1 MTFCYLSLILLRLE
15 LKQLFCYAFMF
26 MRVIS
31 IWILV
36 EKGLMFSFTLLSLSF
51 LTGSLTFIFI
61 FWSSFEL
68 LAFGPMKNLS
78 PLTFRH
84 LMSG

>member
-1 MTFCYLSLILLRLE
+1 MW
-15 LKQLFCYAFMF
+15 
-26 MRVIS
+26 VIS

-36 EKGLMFSFTLLSLSF
+36 ERGLVFSFTLLSLSF

-68 LAFGPMKNLS
+68 QAFDPMKNLRPS
-78 PLTFRH
+78 IFRH